1 MIKFYYLNNKGFIFC
16 ALKREAKIFRNTG
29 RCRNESKINAS
40 LHTVQTTQLR
50 YYEKQKTQSG
60 QDGNEQALSFLQ
72 KAYSA
77 QRNEVI

>member
-1 MIKFYYLNNKGFIFC
+1 MIKFYYLTLGFYFC
-16 ALKREAKIFRNTG
+16 TLQREAKIFRNTG
-29 RCRNESKINAS
+29 RCRNESQNNAS

-60 QDGNEQALSFLQ
+60 QDGNEQALSFLH